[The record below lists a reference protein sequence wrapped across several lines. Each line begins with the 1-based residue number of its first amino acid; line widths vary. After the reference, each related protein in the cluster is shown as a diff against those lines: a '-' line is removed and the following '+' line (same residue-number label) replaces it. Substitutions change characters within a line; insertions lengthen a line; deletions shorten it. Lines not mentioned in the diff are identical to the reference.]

1 MPRTSLYRGSLYRGS
16 TDCILFFRYDPR
28 ELDVVL
34 REVVIMNSRAEM
46 YLKFIEKRISVRTF
60 YVEYFK
66 KKSPFIPS
74 PLPLVQN
81 YVPFTAFN
89 FVVQGEEIF
98 QTIPE
103 RASRKTMRISC

>member
-1 MPRTSLYRGSLYRGS
+1 M
-16 TDCILFFRYDPR
+16 LFFRYDPR

-60 YVEYFK
+60 YV
-66 KKSPFIPS
+66 PFIAS
-74 PLPLVQN
+74 PLPLMQN
-81 YVPFTAFN
+81 YVRFTAFD

-98 QTIPE
+98 QIIPE
-103 RASRKTMRISC
+103 RASRKTLRTSCCWVYDSWNWYS